1 MASIKELPRFDAAK
15 YLDNDK
21 AIATF
26 VSDALQTG
34 DAPYIAH
41 AFGVVARAKGI
52 AQIAE
57 ETGLAREQL
66 YRSFS
71 DNGNPTLK
79 TLLAVMKALG
89 VELSAQP
96 AARSPGTRRSTAKK
110 KKAA

>member
-1 MASIKELPRFDAAK
+1 MASVKELPLFDAAK
-15 YLDNDK
+15 YLNSNE
-21 AIATF
+21 AIAAF
-26 VSDALQTG
+26 LSDALQTG
-34 DAPYIAH
+34 ESRYIAH
-41 AFGVVARAKGI
+41 AFGIVARAKGV

-71 DNGNPTLK
+71 ENGNPTLK

-96 AARSPGTRRSTAKK
+96 ETKRRGRRRLSHA
-110 KKAA
+110 